1 MRRTAT
7 CLGFLMCCSL
17 TAHAGGLNLSWDHCS
32 ADGAPVSNRAFGC
45 LSNTGE
51 ETLVGSFV
59 LSVPLSGMVR
69 MTAQVEFL
77 SPTTASFP
85 AWLLDGGCAELAL
98 QAAPYLPGTDVNC
111 HDWTGLGG
119 AGATTSTYHYPAGD
133 PRRGTITLVSTTPV
147 PGSPAQANVEY
158 FALRI
163 RITHDVL
170 AGPGACGGCSTP
182 LTIAL
187 NFVSASNGP
196 STQNLVLPVSGTS
209 NRVTWQTSGPTAARN
224 MTWSAVKSL
233 YR

>member
-1 MRRTAT
+1 MLCAV
-7 CLGFLMCCSL
+7 
-17 TAHAGGLNLSWDHCS
+17 TAHAGGLNLSWDHCYS
-32 ADGAPVSNRAFGC
+32 DGATVSNRTFGC
-45 LSNTGE
+45 LSNVGE

-59 LSVPLSGMVR
+59 LSVPQSGMVR

-77 SPTTASFP
+77 SPTTSAFP
-85 AWLLDGGCAELAL
+85 AWLLPGGCEALAL
-98 QAAPYLPGTDVNC
+98 QVGAFMPGTDVNC
-111 HDWTGLGG
+111 HDWTGVGG
-119 AGATTSTYHYPAGD
+119 AGVTSASYGYPAGD
-133 PRRGTITLVSTTPV
+133 PRRGTITLVSTIPV
-147 PGSPAQANVEY
+147 PGSAVQANVEY

-170 AGPGACGGCSTP
+170 AGPGACGGCPIP

-224 MTWSAVKSL
+224 TTWGAVKSL